1 MTGLWLLLGGLFCVA
16 AIVFWH
22 AGRVER
28 RRRALRGLRLD
39 ERQRGLVIEAFPLWE
54 EIPHDIRM
62 ETEGWMHVFL
72 AEKSFEACGG
82 LAEVTEEM
90 RLAIAA
96 PACLLI
102 AKRPQDYYERLRSI
116 LVYPDA
122 FRVKDEWGVEDVRLG
137 ESWGQ
142 GSVVLAWQTV
152 KQGDANPEDGL
163 NVVLHEFAHQIDQ
176 EDGAADGVP
185 ELEEVTDYGK
195 WSGAFLPA
203 YDEFCER
210 VNAGKRT
217 VMDDYGAES
226 PAEFFAVA
234 TETFFERAKG
244 LRREEPEIYA
254 ELVKFYGMDPAG
266 WETANR

>member
-1 MTGLWLLLGGLFCVA
+1 MTGLWLLLGGLLCVV
-16 AIVFWH
+16 ILVFWH
-22 AGRVER
+22 AGKVER
-28 RRRALRGLRLD
+28 RRRALRTLRLD
-39 ERQRGLVIEAFPLWE
+39 ERQRGIVIEAFPLWE
-54 EIPHDIRM
+54 EIPQEIRM
-62 ETEGWMHVFL
+62 RTEGWMHVFL

-102 AKRPQDYYERLRSI
+102 ANRPQDYYERLRSI

-122 FRVKDEWGVEDVRLG
+122 FTVKDEYGTEDVHLG
-137 ESWGQ
+137 ESWNH
-142 GSVVLAWQTV
+142 GSVVLSWQSV
-152 KQGDANPEDGL
+152 KQGDVNPDDGL

-185 ELEEVTDYGK
+185 ELEEVADYGK

-203 YDEFCER
+203 YHDFCER

-244 LRREEPEIYA
+244 LKRKEPEIHA
-254 ELVKFYGMDPAG
+254 ELVKFYGMDPGA
-266 WETANR
+266 W